1 MQLLHRCTG
10 DIENIEIDTYNG
22 LLADYMREKGAVAI
36 VKGLR
41 AVSDYEYEFQQA
53 LTNKRLNPEVET
65 IFITTSAENMFLSSS
80 VVKQVCM
87 FGGDI
92 STFVPSEIRE
102 DIIDRLKQG

>member
-1 MQLLHRCTG
+1 MYKRQ
-10 DIENIEIDTYNG
+10 
-22 LLADYMREKGAVAI
+22 
-36 VKGLR
+36 
-41 AVSDYEYEFQQA
+41 VSDYEYEFQQA